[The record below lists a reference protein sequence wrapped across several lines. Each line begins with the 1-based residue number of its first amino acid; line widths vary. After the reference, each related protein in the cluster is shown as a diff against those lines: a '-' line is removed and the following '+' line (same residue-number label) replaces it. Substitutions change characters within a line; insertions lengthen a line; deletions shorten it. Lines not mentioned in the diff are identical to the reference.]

1 MPHEFKES
9 DWKVFRRLHPI
20 ALERFCERILAE
32 IEGVLADQ
40 SMTSHERYIAVYRL
54 VKRRDKEV
62 ANLFNDFR
70 RSTALQQIAL
80 IQSHKL
86 WSNEEMAE
94 FSDDVREVMQ
104 SLLGT

>member
-1 MPHEFKES
+1 MPREFKES
-9 DWKVFRRLHPI
+9 DWKIFRRLRSI
-20 ALERFCERILAE
+20 VLERFCERILTE
-32 IEGVLADQ
+32 IEEVLADA
-40 SMTSHERYIAVYRL
+40 SMTSHERYLAVYRL

-86 WSNEEMAE
+86 LTGEEMAE
-94 FSDDVREVMQ
+94 FSDDVREV
-104 SLLGT
+104 

>member
-1 MPHEFKES
+1 MAREFKES

-32 IEGVLADQ
+32 IESALANP
-40 SMTSHERYIAVYRL
+40 SMTSHERYIAVYQL
-54 VKRRDKEV
+54 VERRDNEV
-62 ANLFNDFR
+62 ASLFNDFR

-86 WSNEEMAE
+86 LTNEEMAE
-94 FSDDVREVMQ
+94 FSDDVREVMR
-104 SLLGT
+104 LLPGI